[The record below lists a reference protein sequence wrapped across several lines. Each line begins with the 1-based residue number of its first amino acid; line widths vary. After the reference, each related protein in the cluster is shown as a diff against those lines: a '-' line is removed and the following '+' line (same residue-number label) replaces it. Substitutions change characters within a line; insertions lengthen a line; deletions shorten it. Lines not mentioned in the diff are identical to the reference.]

1 MAKRSLADSLW
12 VMEGK
17 LIAIRNSDILNIVNS
32 AFVSQAY
39 KKEV

>member
-1 MAKRSLADSLW
+1 
-12 VMEGK
+12 MEGK

-32 AFVSQAY
+32 AFVPQAY